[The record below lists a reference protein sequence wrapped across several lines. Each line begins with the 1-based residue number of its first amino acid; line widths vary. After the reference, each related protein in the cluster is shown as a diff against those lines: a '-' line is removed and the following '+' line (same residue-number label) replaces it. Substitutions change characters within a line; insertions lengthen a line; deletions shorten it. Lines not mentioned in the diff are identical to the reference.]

1 MSEINFPGSAVDGST
16 FFHGD
21 NVCVYHAEDNTW
33 ECRSVVSE
41 TPQPPINTI
50 YMTTPKI
57 YTLGDKR
64 TEWKT
69 ALGTQ
74 HTALTDLVTPV
85 ATQEE
90 VNDVI
95 INLLAYVHSGSIIG
109 VDYATE
115 EWVGINY
122 APLVHTHTDYAATVH
137 NHDGAYAPLNHT
149 HGDDGGTVDHPTRA
163 EFDALVAVVT
173 GNFNTL
179 LAAITS

>member
-21 NVCVYHAEDNTW
+21 NVCVYHAVDNTW

-41 TPQPPINTI
+41 TPQPPLNNV
-50 YMTTPKI
+50 YMTTSKV

-64 TEWKT
+64 VEWQST
-69 ALGTQ
+69 
-74 HTALTDLVTPV
+74 LTNAGVTYTIPPV

-90 VNDVI
+90 VNDAVI
-95 INLLAYVHSGSIIG
+95 GILTYVSQNSGSAVTVTG
-109 VDYATE
+109 ASE
-115 EWVGINY
+115 AWVQANF
-122 APLVHTHTDYAATVH
+122 
-137 NHDGAYAPLNHT
+137 APLNHS
-149 HGDDGGTVDHPTRA
+149 HGAGGTVTDHPTRA
-163 EFDALVAVVT
+163 EFDTLVAVVT